1 MNERTMTEKNTS
13 EKKMLWCWGGE
24 RLDCGALRGK
34 ANGRDQQCLV
44 AENPFS
50 EDSDKYLPQ

>member
-1 MNERTMTEKNTS
+1 MTEKNTS